1 MTSFSQEVF
10 VSRLALTGA
19 VIVVSALLSGLVE
32 RSGLP
37 QVAVFLALGALI
49 GPAGL
54 ALLDAGVNSPI
65 LRVVATLSLVLVLFT
80 DAVSLDIREVRQ
92 HRLLAALV
100 LGPGTLASA
109 ALIAAAGWWLLGLTP
124 GMAAILGA
132 ALASTDPVL
141 LRGLLRRPEL
151 DRGVRQALRLES
163 GLNDA
168 VLLPIVLVA
177 MAVLRQSSPLTGS
190 DWGKLGLSMLLL
202 SLAAG
207 VATGLVGVTALEF
220 VRRRIGV
227 RRDYESLY
235 SLGVAFAAFAAAE
248 AVHGS
253 GFLAAFAA
261 GLTIAALDVEL
272 CDCFL
277 EYGETTAEMALLF
290 TFVLFGV
297 SLIWSGLGVVSASTL
312 LFTGAALLLRPLA
325 FRPALS
331 LARGLSWR
339 NRALI
344 AWFGPRGLS
353 SLLLVLLPVFAGVPG
368 TEKLLPVCC
377 LVVLVSIVVHGL
389 SPMVLLRNKAD
400 SASFPRVTGT
410 ENLTAASLENT
421 SAERSAAV
429 KGAAQT
435 STRLA
440 DPECIE
446 ISELLELQRAGE
458 PVVVVDAR
466 SDRTF
471 IDSELLAQG
480 AVRIA
485 PDRAVLEAEKHNL
498 PRNAVLAVF
507 CA

>member
-1 MTSFSQEVF
+1 
-10 VSRLALTGA
+10 
-19 VIVVSALLSGLVE
+19 
-32 RSGLP
+32 
-37 QVAVFLALGALI
+37 
-49 GPAGL
+49 
-54 ALLDAGVNSPI
+54 
-65 LRVVATLSLVLVLFT
+65 LSL
-80 DAVSLDIREVRQ
+80 
-92 HRLLAALV
+92 
-100 LGPGTLASA
+100 
-109 ALIAAAGWWLLGLTP
+109 
-124 GMAAILGA
+124 
-132 ALASTDPVL
+132 
-141 LRGLLRRPEL
+141 
-151 DRGVRQALRLES
+151 
-163 GLNDA
+163 
-168 VLLPIVLVA
+168 
-177 MAVLRQSSPLTGS
+177 
-190 DWGKLGLSMLLL
+190 LLL

-207 VATGLVGVTALEF
+207 VAAGLVGVIALEF

-290 TFVLFGV
+290 TFVLFGA

-325 FRPALS
+325 FLPALS

-377 LVVLVSIVVHGL
+377 LVVLVSILVHGS
-389 SPMVLLRNKAD
+389 SPIVLLRKRPD
-400 SASFPRVTGT
+400 SASSAGT
-410 ENLTAASLENT
+410 ENLAGRSLENT
-421 SAERSAAV
+421 SAERAAAV

-435 STRLA
+435 VVRLA
-440 DPECIE
+440 DPEYIE

-458 PVVVVDAR
+458 LVVVVDAR

-471 IDSELLAQG
+471 NDSELLAQG
-480 AVRIA
+480 AVRIT
-485 PDRAVLEAEKHNL
+485 PDRAVLEAERHNL